1 MEQFGRTPN
10 IVFILS
16 DDQGAWAMGCAGNK
30 EVKTP
35 NLDRLAATGMRFDNF
50 FCASPVC
57 SPARASLMTGKI
69 PSQHGVHD
77 WIREGNIGERAVAYL
92 QGHPTY
98 AETLADNGY
107 VCGLSGKW
115 HLGDNRQAAPG
126 FAFWYAHQTG
136 GSPYYNAPM
145 VRNGH
150 CYDEPGYVTDVITD
164 EALGFLDAQDDAKPF
179 YLSVHYT
186 APHSPW
192 VGNHPEEI
200 VRLYDDCPFE
210 SCPQEPKHPW
220 TIPNPPWGDD
230 WKANLKGYFAAITA
244 MDLQIGRILD
254 KLERMGAR
262 ERTLVVFMSD
272 NGFSCGQ
279 HGFWGKGNGTFPQ
292 NMYDSSVKV
301 PAIFSHPGRI
311 PEGVVS
317 DALLSAYDFMPTILE
332 YAGIGGRVGSDG
344 IGGADGGDGRSG
356 ATDRSDGG
364 PTSAADACG
373 EPRYRSLPGH
383 SFYPLLAGQP
393 HEEREDVVVY
403 DEYGPVRMVR
413 SKTWKYI
420 HRYSYG
426 PHELYDLAADPGEKR
441 NLAYEH
447 HSVETMTAMKAKL
460 DDWFVR
466 YADPAVDGS
475 REPVT
480 GAGQIGLAGIRSG
493 GKNAF
498 AR

>member
-1 MEQFGRTPN
+1 MDQLGRTPN

-77 WIREGNIGERAVAYL
+77 WIREGNVGERAVPYL

-98 AETLADNGY
+98 VETLADNGY
-107 VCGLSGKW
+107 ICGLSGKW
-115 HLGDNRQAAPG
+115 HLGDNRQTAPG

-145 VRNGH
+145 VRNGQ
-150 CYDEPGYVTDVITD
+150 CYDEPDYVTDVITD
-164 EALGFLDAQDDAKPF
+164 EALGFLDAQDGGKPF

-262 ERTLVVFMSD
+262 EHTLVVFMSD

-317 DALLSAYDFMPTILE
+317 DALLSAYDFLPTILE
-332 YAGIGGRVGSDG
+332 YAGVGGRVGSGG
-344 IGGADGGDGRSG
+344 IGGADG
-356 ATDRSDGG
+356 
-364 PTSAADACG
+364 
-373 EPRYRSLPGH
+373 EPHYRSLPGR
-383 SFYPLLAGQP
+383 SFCPLLAGQP
-393 HEEREDVVVY
+393 HEERDDVVVY

-413 SKTWKYI
+413 SKAWKYI
-420 HRYSYG
+420 HRYPYG

-447 HSVETMTAMKAKL
+447 RYAETMAAMRAKL

-493 GKNAF
+493 GKDAF

>member
-1 MEQFGRTPN
+1 
-10 IVFILS
+10 
-16 DDQGAWAMGCAGNK
+16 
-30 EVKTP
+30 
-35 NLDRLAATGMRFDNF
+35 
-50 FCASPVC
+50 
-57 SPARASLMTGKI
+57 MTGKI

-77 WIREGNIGERAVAYL
+77 WIREGNVGERAVPYL
-92 QGHPTY
+92 QGHWTY
-98 AETLADNGY
+98 VEELAENGY

-115 HLGDNRQAAPG
+115 HLGDNQTAAPG
-126 FAFWYAHQTG
+126 FSFWYAHQTG

-145 VRNGH
+145 VRDGQLYN
-150 CYDEPGYVTDVITD
+150 EPGYVTDVITD
-164 EALGFLDAQDDAKPF
+164 EALRFLDALNGGQPF

-192 VGNHPEEI
+192 IGNHPEEI
-200 VRLYDDCPFE
+200 VRLYDDCAFE

-220 TIPNPPWGDD
+220 SIPNPPWGED
-230 WKANLKGYFAAITA
+230 WKANLKGYYAAVTA
-244 MDLQIGRILD
+244 MDQQIGRILD
-254 KLERMGAR
+254 KLEQMGAR
-262 ERTLVVFMSD
+262 DDTLVVFMSD

-301 PAIFSHPGRI
+301 PAIFSHPGHI
-311 PEGVVS
+311 PEGAVS

-332 YAGIGGRVGSDG
+332 YAGIGGR
-344 IGGADGGDGRSG
+344 SG
-356 ATDRSDGG
+356 AAAAGDPSEGG
-364 PTSAADACG
+364 SALAADAG
-373 EPRYRSLPGH
+373 AGTTVVAKAGVPTGAGTDAAAGTAAGTAAGAVAGSAAEAEAGSAAGSSVDTPQYRSLPGR
-383 SFYPLLAGQP
+383 SFSPLLTGQP
-393 HEEREDVVVY
+393 HEVRDDVVVY

-420 HRYSYG
+420 HRYPYG

-441 NLAYEH
+441 NLAYESAH
-447 HSVETMTAMKAKL
+447 AEALMAMKAKL

-480 GAGQIGLAGIRSG
+480 GAGQLGLAGVWSQG
-493 GKNAF
+493 GVSF
-498 AR
+498 AQLNRGFAKP